1 MFILILAILGLC
13 LGSFVNAF
21 VWRFH
26 KQETSK
32 KLSKKQK
39 QELSIMHG
47 RSMCPHCQHQLAAK
61 DLIPIVSWLMLK
73 GRCRYCHQKIED
85 SPIVEFT
92 TATLFLVSYI
102 YWPMD
107 FNTRGVVLFGFWLI
121 FLVGFMALSVYD
133 IRWFLLPDKIVYPL
147 FGLAWVQILLITTVF
162 SGGTE
167 ALLGSIWGLLIG
179 GGLFYVLFQIS
190 GGKWIGGGD
199 VKLGA
204 VLGLLV
210 GGPAMSLMMLFTA
223 SLLGTVFALPLLV
236 AGKVKKTSHIPFGPF
251 LILAAVIVYIFGSS
265 LITWYKHKFLLY

>member
-223 SLLGTVFALPLLV
+223 SLLGTVFTLPLLV

-251 LILAAVIVYIFGSS
+251 LILAAIIVYIFGSS